1 MTRFCFR
8 AHILASATVS
18 ALALTIAGPALA
30 QSGAP
35 ASGTTMDP
43 PATGVSTGAATPT
56 PADDGARPANS
67 GGLVDIVVTAR
78 RTSEALQTT
87 PVAVTALNNEAL
99 VTKQVAEV
107 TDLARA
113 TPALSVGTG
122 GTGPASIVYLAVRGQ
137 AQNSPNSFS
146 DASVGIYIDG
156 VYVGRPMV
164 GNLGFLDMASA
175 EVLRGPQG
183 TLFGR
188 NTTGGALNLTTAQPT
203 DKLEGYVKGGIGSYD
218 LRVVEGVLNIP
229 LSETVATRFAGRYD
243 QREGYFPNEYY
254 GKRQG
259 SVNSSYYARGTLKW
273 TPTELPITLTISGDY
288 ANYKDNGNPTAVAA
302 INPTGPLAGFYGI
315 SQGVQAGV
323 IPGAAPIPLGPGF
336 SVPASTFANF
346 SWGGSRP
353 LSDFINP
360 EFPGST
366 ANRNWRHSYGNP
378 RTGYSFID
386 ELRNFNKAFSG
397 TANLVVDLDSVTI
410 KSITGYRKSN
420 SGSSLDLT
428 GTPSGGGAFFSQYH
442 QHQFSEEV
450 QISGDL
456 GDLDWVTGVNFF
468 REAGDESSRSAIFYN
483 TPIAA
488 YTRAFGDFISKS
500 FGIFGQVNYRVT
512 DRLRFTGGLR
522 YTWDKR
528 TIDRHGVEDWR
539 LADPI
544 CQVGENAGLPASQA
558 KCTNRESDKFKYP
571 AWLASV
577 DYEITPDIF
586 VYAKTSGASMSGGFN
601 SRNVPPPYS
610 SSFEP
615 EDVRDV
621 EVGFKGDFLNNKLR
635 INLAAFH
642 AWQKGVQ
649 RIINTTFVDD
659 EGDTQLTQ
667 FVTNAGN
674 AKTYGFEF
682 EGTLIPWRGM
692 TVDASAAYLHARY
705 QKGSRIEQQQVG
717 STFVD
722 VDRSGEPIT
731 QAPKWTASI
740 GGTQELEF
748 EPGTL
753 KLHADYAYISN
764 RYFDYFTTGDPAQQ
778 AAVAI
783 ANQASLIKGYGLF
796 NGQISFTLRDPEI
809 EFMLWGKN
817 LGGTKW
823 FTNVFNSYTGL
834 GSTLQFQ
841 GAPRTYGGSIAVR
854 F

>member
-1 MTRFCFR
+1 MSRFR
-8 AHILASATVS
+8 THKIMSTTASV
-18 ALALTIAGPALA
+18 LALGLTGPALA
-30 QSGAP
+30 QAGAG
-35 ASGTTMDP
+35 ASGTSAEPQTTD
-43 PATGVSTGAATPT
+43 S
-56 PADDGARPANS
+56 R
-67 GGLVDIVVTAR
+67 GLEAIVVTAR

-99 VTKQVAEV
+99 LTKQVAEV

-113 TPALSVGTG
+113 TPALSIGTG
-122 GTGPASIVYLAVRGQ
+122 GTGPASIVYLAIRGQ

-156 VYVGRPMV
+156 VYVARPLV

-203 DKLEGYVKGGIGSYD
+203 DKLEGYVKTGIGNYD
-218 LRVVEGVLNIP
+218 LRMVEGVLNVP
-229 LSETVATRFAGRYD
+229 LSDTVAVRLAGRYD
-243 QREGYFPNEYY
+243 QRDGYFPNEYD
-254 GKRQG
+254 GERQG
-259 SVNSSYYARGTLKW
+259 SVNASYYARGTLKW
-273 TPTELPITLTISGDY
+273 EPTALPIVLTVSGDY
-288 ANYKDNGNPTAVAA
+288 TNYKDNGNASAVSA
-302 INPTGPLAGFYGI
+302 INPDGPLAAFYGI
-315 SQGVQAGV
+315 SQGVQLGA
-323 IPGAAPIPLGPGF
+323 IPPATPIPLGPGF
-336 SVPASTFANF
+336 SPPASAFTNF

-366 ANRNWRHSYGNP
+366 ANRNWRHTYQDP

-386 ELRNFNKAFSG
+386 DLRNFNKAWSG
-397 TANLVVDLDSVTI
+397 TANLVIDLDPVMI

-420 SGSSLDLT
+420 AGSSLDLT
-428 GTPSGGGAFFSQYH
+428 GTPSAGGAFFSQYR
-442 QHQFSEEV
+442 QHQFSEEL
-450 QISGDL
+450 QISGDF
-456 GDLDWVTGVNFF
+456 GDLDWVTGVNLF

-483 TPIAA
+483 TPIGT

-500 FGIFGQVNYRVT
+500 FGIFGQVNYHLT
-512 DRLRFTGGLR
+512 QRLRLTGGLR

-539 LADPI
+539 LADPV
-544 CQVGENAGLPASQA
+544 CQVGANSGLPASVA
-558 KCTNRESDKFKYP
+558 ECTDRESAKFSYP

-577 DYEITPDIF
+577 DYELTPDIF
-586 VYAKTSGASMSGGFN
+586 LYAKTSGASMSGGFN
-601 SRNVPPPYS
+601 SRAVPPPYS
-610 SSFEP
+610 SSFQP

-621 EVGFKGDFLNNKLR
+621 ELGFKGEFLDNKLR

-649 RIINTTFVDD
+649 RIINTTFVDAD
-659 EGDTQLTQ
+659 GDTQLTQ
-667 FVTNAGN
+667 FVANAGN

-692 TVDASAAYLHARY
+692 TIDSSAAYLHARY
-705 QKGSRIEQQQVG
+705 EKGSRFENQLVG
-717 STFVD
+717 GQLIQ

-740 GGTQELEF
+740 GATQEFEF
-748 EPGTL
+748 DAGTL
-753 KLHADYAYISN
+753 KLHADYAYISS
-764 RYFDYFTTGDPAQQ
+764 RYFDFFTTGDPAQA
-778 AAVAI
+778 AAVAT
-783 ANQASLIKGYGLF
+783 ANEASRIKAYGLL
-796 NGQISFTLRDPEI
+796 NAQVSFTLRDPNI
-809 EFMLWGKN
+809 EFSLWGKN
-817 LGGTKW
+817 LTNTPW

-834 GSTLQFQ
+834 GATLQFQ
-841 GAPRTYGGSIAVR
+841 GAPRTYGGSVTFR